1 MAKTA
6 FEDNKAVVFG
16 WAGIAMG
23 LLFSIEIARA
33 FVILSVPVELV
44 LLLGSVGLGCTLA
57 VLLVLLGLL
66 VFQLCRRRDSVA
78 GDWIMWAG
86 R

>member
-57 VLLVLLGLL
+57 VLLV
-66 VFQLCRRRDSVA
+66 FQLCRRRDSVA